1 MSGVLLFFLILKM
14 KKTGPEGLGNLSKVA
29 QPVAAM
35 LILSPERE
43 LCLLCKAA
51 IVCNI
56 MTYFLST

>member
-1 MSGVLLFFLILKM
+1 M
-14 KKTGPEGLGNLSKVA
+14 KITGPEGLGNLSKVA
-29 QPVAAM
+29 QPMAAM

-51 IVCNI
+51 IVCNV